1 MPAPITAIFFF
12 SADVGCVNAST
23 RVKTCTRAKKC
34 DPRSS
39 SEYGSRWCDSLDFTP
54 VDLRRITHHPTGASV
69 IQAVADN
76 VTRAMNAV
84 TVSQQGRSNVRAAQV
99 RGAKRSLMAVSGA
112 QPGSGLPGLS
122 ALIVAIAER
131 GDRSAFATLFN
142 HFAPRVK
149 SYMLRLG
156 ADAQLAEELAQETM
170 LTVWR
175 RADGFDPARAA
186 ASTWIFT
193 IARNLRIDAARRG
206 QRMKHDDPF
215 DESIA
220 PDLPDAI
227 LSAAQ
232 DETRVASAIGQL
244 PQDQAR
250 VIREAFFSDKPHSEI
265 AAELGLPL
273 GTVKSRLRLAMA
285 RLRGLLGEAA

>member
-1 MPAPITAIFFF
+1 MY
-12 SADVGCVNAST
+12 
-23 RVKTCTRAKKC
+23 
-34 DPRSS
+34 DPGSS
-39 SEYGSRWCDSLDFTP
+39 SAYGSRRCDSLVCTP
-54 VDLRRITHHPTGASV
+54 VDPRRITTHLTGTSV
-69 IQAVADN
+69 IQAVADD

-84 TVSQQGRSNVRAAQV
+84 TVSQQGRNIEWAPDAHPTR
-99 RGAKRSLMAVSGA
+99 RRPMAISGS
-112 QPGSGLPGLS
+112 QPTAGLPGLS

-131 GDRSAFATLFN
+131 GDRAAFATLFN

-156 ADAQLAEELAQETM
+156 ADGELAEELAQETM

-175 RADGFDPARAA
+175 RADGFDHARAA

-244 PQDQAR
+244 PLDQAR

-285 RLRGLLGEAA
+285 RLRGLLGDAA